1 MVLRRSWAPKRPMPI
16 CLAACPTTDQTAQ
29 ALNSILFSERT
40 MSTGACESQGATR
53 WPQKKAVA
61 AAGPSRQGPFGTEH
75 TKQAIA
81 QQFGVSKNTIDR
93 IVRPERIGKTK
104 PVAATSIV
112 SSNCRCGPS
121 ATHK

>member
-1 MVLRRSWAPKRPMPI
+1 VGAEAPDADLPGG
-16 CLAACPTTDQTAQ
+16 LSDQTAQ

-61 AAGPSRQGPFGTEH
+61 AAGPSRQVPFGTEH

-93 IVRPERIGKTK
+93 ILRPERIGKTK
-104 PVAATSIV
+104 PVAAISIV